1 MKSKRFL
8 SLLLTMALLLALLP
22 AFTSEADAAAISDV
36 AVFKNRW
43 NGVKIS
49 GKYGSECVA
58 LFDEYIQSVFGVN
71 WETYGVGNAYQLYD
85 KDYSSLGWTKHAP
98 GNYQVGDIVVWNAWG
113 TKYGDKNNNTSG
125 HVAIVSSVTGGV
137 KIFDQGKDYN
147 AKERAIFYTDSI
159 RGIIRPKFSGIPSL
173 SATININANG
183 GTANTETFTVVK
195 GDQCRLDPSFVSK
208 SGYGLQ
214 GWNLYRPAD
223 GKWYAY
229 NQGWFTEEEIRQKG
243 FEKQLYI
250 PALSMTLDNAWY
262 TNGQAAQI
270 GSFTFCAVWRNKYSI
285 AIDAN
290 GGTANTAPFSVNY
303 GDPCVLHSGYVSRSG
318 YRLKGWNLY
327 RPSDGKWF
335 ALNQG
340 WYTQAEISQRGF
352 QTQLYTPE
360 LSMTLDD
367 FWLYNA
373 SSATTDGFTFV
384 AIWEKSDSADD
395 KPFRFDDVRDE
406 KKYYFGPVY
415 WAYEASPQITN
426 GIDKTHFGPDRGCT
440 RGQVV
445 TFLWRAAGCPVPA
458 STETAFADVGPKA
471 FYAKAVAWA
480 VEKGITKGMSA
491 TSFAPDATCTRG
503 QIVTFLW
510 RFKGSPE
517 PTGANTGFTD
527 VDARVFYAKAVA
539 WAVQAKV
546 TNGMTSTTFAPNATC
561 TRGQI
566 VTFLYRTMAE

>member
-1 MKSKRFL
+1 MKTKRIL
-8 SLLLTMALLLALLP
+8 SLLLTMALLLVLMP
-22 AFTSEADAAAISDV
+22 AFTMEADAAAISDV
-36 AVFKNRW
+36 AVFKNKW
-43 NGVKIS
+43 NGKKIS

-98 GNYQVGDIVVWNAWG
+98 GNYQVGDIVVWKAWG
-113 TKYGDKNNNTSG
+113 TKYNNKTNNTAG

-137 KIFDQGKDYN
+137 KIFEQGASYN
-147 AKERAIFYTDSI
+147 AREVSIFYTDSI
-159 RGIIRPKFSGIPSL
+159 LGIIRPKFSGIPSL
-173 SATININANG
+173 SATINIDANG
-183 GTANTETFTVVK
+183 GTANTGTFTVVK

-214 GWNLYRPAD
+214 GWTLYRPAD

-229 NQGWFTEEEIRQKG
+229 NQGWFTEEEIRRNG

-262 TNGQAAQI
+262 TNGQAGQI
-270 GSFTFCAVWRNKYSI
+270 GSFTFCAVWRKTYSI
-285 AIDAN
+285 TIDAN
-290 GGTANTAPFSVNY
+290 GGTVNAAPFSVNY
-303 GDPCVLHSGYVSRSG
+303 GENCVLHPGFVSRPG
-318 YRLKGWNLY
+318 YQLKGWTLC

-340 WYTQAEISQRGF
+340 WYTQAEISQKGF
-352 QTQLYTPE
+352 ETQRYSPE

-373 SSATTDGFTFV
+373 SSAQTDGFMFV
-384 AIWEKSDSADD
+384 AVWEKSDSTDD

-406 KKYYFGPVY
+406 SKFYFGPVY

-426 GIDKTHFGPDRGCT
+426 GLDKTHFGPDVGCT

-445 TFLWRAAGCPVPA
+445 TFLWRAAGCPAPKR
-458 STETAFADVGPKA
+458 TETAFTDVKPSA
-471 FYAKAVAWA
+471 FYEKAVAWA
-480 VEKGITKGMSA
+480 VEQGITKGVSA
-491 TSFAPDATCTRG
+491 ARFAPDDTCTRG

-510 RFKGSPE
+510 RFRGMPE
-517 PTGANTGFTD
+517 PADTDTGFTD
-527 VDARVFYAKAVA
+527 VVSTAFYAKAVA
-539 WAVQAKV
+539 WAMQTRV
-546 TNGMTSTTFAPNATC
+546 TNGMSPTRFAPNATC

-566 VTFLYRTMAE
+566 VTFLYRATE